1 MKLIAIVILLTLCV
15 LSAGCASAPRPLATG
30 KLKIYRTKTG
40 FVTITEIEG
49 YQMETEWN
57 VYQTWTNED
66 PESE

>member
-1 MKLIAIVILLTLCV
+1 MKCIPIAILLTLFILLV
-15 LSAGCASAPRPLATG
+15 GCESAPKPLATG

>member
-1 MKLIAIVILLTLCV
+1 MKCLATATLLTLFI
-15 LSAGCASAPRPLATG
+15 LLAGCASVPRPLATG

-57 VYQTWTNED
+57 VYKTWTNED